1 MVHMMRILTAFLFV
15 TAAMIIVAGCQ
26 DGVLTFPT
34 PEPAVMRIVNVT
46 MNVPRARVIVDSTT
60 TIEADRGNASEFV
73 EVAAGRQI
81 NVQLGSSQRIFRS
94 NLRYTLGGNA
104 RVILFVRGDTTK
116 LVEFRRE
123 IQDTVLPDSASG
135 SVIRFTHM
143 AENVD
148 KAYFLEIWIT
158 GGGRLFTDEFE
169 PGISSRSFFRITPGT
184 YSFEVR
190 EAGTSNVLAR
200 LNNVTID
207 TRKSYMLYTYDS
219 STQMDDIT
227 LAIF

>member
-1 MVHMMRILTAFLFV
+1 MKLFRTSLTHALMALIALV
-15 TAAMIIVAGCQ
+15 MIGCQ

-34 PEPAVMRIVNVT
+34 PEPAQMRIVNVT
-46 MNVPRARVIVDSTT
+46 LNVPRARVIIDSTT
-60 TIEADRGNASEFV
+60 VIEANRGEASEFV

-81 NVQLGSSQRIFRS
+81 NVQLGSSNRIYRS
-94 NLRYTLGGNA
+94 NLRYTLGGSG

-123 IQDTVLPDSASG
+123 IQDTVLPVNTQSSF
-135 SVIRFTHM
+135 VRFTHM

-148 KAYFLEIWIT
+148 SGYFLELWIT
-158 GGGRLFTDEFE
+158 GGPRVFTDEFE
-169 PGISSRSFFRITPGT
+169 PGISSRSYFPLTSGT

-190 EAGTSNVLAR
+190 EAGTTNVLAR
-200 LNNVTID
+200 LSNVVID
-207 TRKSYMLYTYDS
+207 SGRSYMLYTYDAS
-219 STQMDDIT
+219 DSIDDMS